1 MDFGI
6 LPLDP
11 PVDAQNHVA
20 GMTIRPK
27 IVHVHA
33 TSRAHA
39 RVLVPVLVQ
48 KDNNRL
54 RGWRSQ
60 TLLEE
65 QV

>member
-20 GMTIRPK
+20 GKTIRPK
-27 IVHVHA
+27 IVRVHA
-33 TSRAHA
+33 TSHAHA
-39 RVLVPVLVQ
+39 RVPVLVQ